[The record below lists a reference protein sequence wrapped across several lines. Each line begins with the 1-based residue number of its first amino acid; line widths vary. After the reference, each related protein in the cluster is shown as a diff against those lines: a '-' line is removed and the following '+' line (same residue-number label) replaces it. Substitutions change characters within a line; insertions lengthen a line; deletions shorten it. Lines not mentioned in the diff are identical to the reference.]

1 MASNSLAALLLAGIL
16 TGCAV
21 SAATQSGDL
30 PPAFAPGATNPA
42 VIQANLGSTVCVP
55 GWTEIERPLPSY
67 TANLKRHQL
76 VNMGLTGTIDY
87 EEDHRVPLSSGGAP
101 MDPRNLWPEL
111 WSGPHGAHAKDAIE
125 LQVLRDLCSGRTTL
139 AQAQAFWMGNFW
151 TTTVP

>member
-1 MASNSLAALLLAGIL
+1 MKSLAVLLLAGIL

-30 PPAFAPGATNPA
+30 PPAFAPGLINPA
-42 VIQANLGSTVCVP
+42 VTQSNLGQTVCVP
-55 GWTEIERPLPSY
+55 GWTATVRPPVSY
-67 TANLKRHQL
+67 TSALKRRQMAAL
-76 VNMGLTGTIDY
+76 GETDSAGY

-111 WSGPHGAHAKDAIE
+111 WSGPQGAHAKDAIE
-125 LQVLRDLCSGRTTL
+125 LQVHDDLCSGRTTL
-139 AQAQAFWMGNFW
+139 ARAQAFWMGDFW